1 MQMGNIFKQRVDKK
15 TLRVVLG
22 FGMLCMCIMMAG
34 CGGEKEPED
43 TEKIKVTEPAKDQSE
58 TQTEPVT
65 FEEDGETFESTEEYV
80 YTTSKLNVRKA
91 CSTDA
96 EVVKMLPE
104 RAKVLRIAVGD
115 TWSKI
120 SIAEGEYYVATE
132 YLTAEEP
139 ELSGHLIAIDAGHQ
153 EKANEEKEPI
163 GPGAAETK
171 AKNSIGTRGVSSG
184 VYEYQ
189 LTLQVAQKLKE
200 ELTSRGYEVLLI
212 RESNDFNMSNQDRAK
227 MAGESGAEVLIHLH
241 ANGSKV
247 EETNGAMTI
256 CCTEDSP
263 YIPDLYADSHRLAKD
278 ILNHFVEE
286 TGAQSKGVWETDVMS
301 GINWSTIPVAT
312 LEMGFMSNVEEDQRM
327 QTDDY
332 QKKMVSGIADGLDA
346 YFE

>member
-1 MQMGNIFKQRVDKK
+1 MQTRNKCKRDIRNKG
-15 TLRVVLG
+15 LRVLWEI
-22 FGMLCMCIMMAG
+22 GMLCVCIMMAG
-34 CGGEKEPED
+34 CGGEEGPKD
-43 TEKIKVTEPAKDQSE
+43 TEKIKVTESAKDQSE
-58 TQTEPVT
+58 TQTEPIT

-80 YTTSKLNVRKA
+80 YTTSKLNVRKS

-120 SIAEGEYYVATE
+120 SIDEGQFYVATE
-132 YLTAEEP
+132 YLTVEEP

-153 EKANEEKEPI
+153 EKANEGKEPI
-163 GPGAAETK
+163 GPGATETK

-189 LTLQVAQKLKE
+189 LTLQMAQKLKE
-200 ELTSRGYEVLLI
+200 ELISRGYEVFLI
-212 RESNDFNMSNQDRAK
+212 RETNDFDMSNQERAK
-227 MAGESGAEVLIHLH
+227 MAAESGAEVLVHLH

-247 EETNGAMTI
+247 KETNGAMTI

-263 YIPDLYADSHRLAKD
+263 YIADLYADSYRLSKD
-278 ILNHFVEE
+278 ILTHFVEE

-301 GINWSTIPVAT
+301 GINWSTIPVTT
-312 LEMGFMSNVEEDQRM
+312 LEMGFMSNAEEDQRM

-332 QKKMVSGIADGLDA
+332 QQKMVSGIADGLDA